1 MVGIAIN
8 RWMPS
13 SKSFVPQQSTN
24 YSLGFYDENIFG
36 IKFSTEVYYRKME
49 NLIET
54 LQDSRILYT
63 DDPEEFLHKASGT
76 AYGLEML
83 FSYNIDDFKGIFS
96 YDYCMP
102 LWTTEGLN
110 SEKQYEAS
118 HSREHSL
125 NLTGVYKFNQRI
137 SASATWIYASGI
149 PYTAATGKYDLD
161 GKTYL
166 QFSNEKVNTKKL
178 PPYHRLDLS
187 LDIAGKKN
195 DIRKW
200 KSYWNFS
207 ICNVYFRKNALGV
220 AYFIPE
226 TNNGVEVQTLNPG
239 FFYLYQFV
247 PSVSYRFEF

>member
-1 MVGIAIN
+1 
-8 RWMPS
+8 
-13 SKSFVPQQSTN
+13 
-24 YSLGFYDENIFG
+24 
-36 IKFSTEVYYRKME
+36 
-49 NLIET
+49 
-54 LQDSRILYT
+54 
-63 DDPEEFLHKASGT
+63 
-76 AYGLEML
+76 
-83 FSYNIDDFKGIFS
+83 
-96 YDYCMP
+96 
-102 LWTTEGLN
+102 LN

-187 LDIAGKKN
+187 LDIAGTKN

-207 ICNVYFRKNALGV
+207 IYNVYFRKNALGV